1 MAELGALTFLCDE
14 FMMDAMEADPPPL
27 LVILDDKK
35 CFEMKIRSL

>member
-14 FMMDAMEADPPPL
+14 FMMDATEADPP